1 MSNGKAIKDTGLK
14 MISASGFYRSV
25 DKKVSIVRNK
35 RGGIFPVVK
44 KTMMCQSDECCIESK
59 LTFPGKQIS

>member
-1 MSNGKAIKDTGLK
+1 
-14 MISASGFYRSV
+14 MISASGFYRTV

-44 KTMMCQSDECCIESK
+44 KTMMCQSDECFIESK
-59 LTFPGKQIS
+59 LTFQGKQIS